1 MSTQLSTPYSFDKT
15 KSSKMKK
22 SGKSSDSSFEELID
36 EINDTV
42 SNSLS
47 IISDEEETK
56 SKSSKKLKSKR
67 IFKPSSAALKRSETF
82 NSSPE
87 F

>member
-1 MSTQLSTPYSFDKT
+1 M
-15 KSSKMKK
+15 MR

-47 IISDEEETK
+47 IVSDEEEV
-56 SKSSKKLKSKR
+56 KSSKKLKSK
-67 IFKPSSAALKRSETF
+67 
-82 NSSPE
+82 
-87 F
+87 

>member
-1 MSTQLSTPYSFDKT
+1 MSTEQSTPFSLDKT
-15 KSSKMKK
+15 KSSKRFK

-47 IISDEEETK
+47 LVSDEEEV
-56 SKSSKKLKSKR
+56 KSSKKLKKHR
-67 IFKPSSAALKRSETF
+67 IFKPS
-82 NSSPE
+82 
-87 F
+87 